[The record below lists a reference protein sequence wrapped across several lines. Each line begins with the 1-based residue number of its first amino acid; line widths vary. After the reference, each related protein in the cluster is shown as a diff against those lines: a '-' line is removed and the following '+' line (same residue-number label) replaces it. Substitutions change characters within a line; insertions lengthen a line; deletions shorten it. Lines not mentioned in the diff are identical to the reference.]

1 MTDKLEPFC
10 AQITVDT
17 SKALN
22 DLAAY
27 ILTVED
33 FINLLRA
40 YSLDD
45 FSVETQRGI
54 LTALCTIQC
63 AIDEMRQEGE
73 K

>member
-1 MTDKLEPFC
+1 MTEKLEPFG

-22 DLAAY
+22 DLSAY

-40 YSLDD
+40 YKLDD

-63 AIDEMRQEGE
+63 AIDEMRQEAD